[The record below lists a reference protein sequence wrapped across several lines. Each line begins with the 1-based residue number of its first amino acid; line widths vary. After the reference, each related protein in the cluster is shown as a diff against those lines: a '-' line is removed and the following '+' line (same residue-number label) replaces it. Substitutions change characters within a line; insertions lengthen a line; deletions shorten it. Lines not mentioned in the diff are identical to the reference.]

1 MRCGGSNIK
10 RGRKREKR
18 MIEGIISLV
27 LIGVGI
33 IGCVLWS
40 ANTAIKWQR
49 IATEVF
55 ACAGVL
61 ALCTTIGCGAML
73 PERDTAEVAKIE
85 VSEGEQEQRLEITPA
100 DTATNITI
108 ATESITPEQLIKM
121 FIEKW
126 NGELPDTITVYIPE
140 NINYETEKIQ

>member
-1 MRCGGSNIK
+1 
-10 RGRKREKR
+10 

-49 IATEVF
+49 IVTEVF
-55 ACAGVL
+55 ACMGVL
-61 ALCTTIGCGAML
+61 VLCTLIGCTAPL
-73 PERDTAEVAKIE
+73 PERDTADATKIKTP
-85 VSEGEQEQRLEITPA
+85 GETQEQQLEIATA
-100 DTATNITI
+100 DTATNSLTIT
-108 ATESITPEQLIKM
+108 TESITPEQLIKA
-121 FIEKW
+121 FIDKW
-126 NGELPDTITVYIPE
+126 DGVLPDTITVYIPE